1 MNTTQRMP
9 ELEQAAQ
16 IIAKSMEPIINDIHK
31 NQPTG
36 KDYYPEYM
44 VLIQQMKEARPTI
57 PVSFWGIVLLKA
69 GCNVNGVE
77 AAVKLS

>member
-1 MNTTQRMP
+1 MNTTQRPP
-9 ELEQAAQ
+9 ELEQAVQA
-16 IIAKSMEPIINDIHK
+16 IAKGIEPIINDIHK

-36 KDYYPEYM
+36 RDYYPEYM
-44 VLIQQMKEARPTI
+44 VLIQQMKEARPTV

-77 AAVKLS
+77 AAIKLS